1 MASEWNDIAETNELT
16 FVIEFGEP
24 QGGGSDD
31 GDGGATDAGESDS
44 GSTDDASDDAGT
56 VDDGGSSDTGGGST
70 DDGTT
75 DGGTTDGG
83 TADDGSTDDGGT
95 DNGAADDGF
104 GDGGEES
111 GGVVSGAGLLDID
124 ADGERAALSDGLLI
138 IRHLFGFQG
147 DSLIAGALA
156 SGAEVTSASDIGA
169 VIESRKTQLDVDEDG
184 ETKPLTDGLL
194 IIRYLFGF
202 QGQSLVSG
210 AVGPDSDL
218 SDSDIAA
225 SCRH

>member
-1 MASEWNDIAETNELT
+1 MSTAL
-16 FVIEFGEP
+16 
-24 QGGGSDD
+24 SD
-31 GDGGATDAGESDS
+31 
-44 GSTDDASDDAGT
+44 
-56 VDDGGSSDTGGGST
+56 
-70 DDGTT
+70 
-75 DGGTTDGG
+75 
-83 TADDGSTDDGGT
+83 
-95 DNGAADDGF
+95 
-104 GDGGEES
+104 
-111 GGVVSGAGLLDID
+111 GLLIIE
-124 ADGERAALSDGLLI
+124 ALVRSTSTLMVALSDGLLI
-138 IRHLFGFQG
+138 IRIQG

-210 AVGPDSDL
+210 AVGPNSDL

-225 SCRH
+225 NLQAFEGDDAFGGTDDGGAVDEGATDDSGTDGGTSDEGTTDDGGTDEGTADAGSDDGSGSGGSTDSGAVDDGVSDSGSTDTGEDSGGSETTGGRQRQRRDRRDWRWFD